1 MGATLGGGLGSLSPS
16 GSEGLGSLAQ
26 SARTKQLKTARG
38 ILFGVGIL
46 TVVVNAGMFFF
57 AESIVKSQL
66 DTEVQKI
73 RAQGMMI
80 DQVKLAQIQD
90 QAVRA
95 TRLADGIALLLG
107 VVFIVCGAL
116 VYAYPVATT
125 VTSLVLYL
133 GAAAVY
139 GVMDP
144 MTLAHGWWMKILVAF
159 GLFKAVQAAIAYEN
173 DRKSTMAAEPAPAI
187 AAAGPGGAF
196 IPGLAGS
203 PFEERTR

>member
-1 MGATLGGGLGSLSPS
+1 MGATLGGGSLGSLSPS

-38 ILFGVGIL
+38 ILFVVGIL
-46 TVVVNAGMFFF
+46 TLVVNGALFFF

-107 VVFIVCGAL
+107 VVFIACGAL
-116 VYAYPVATT
+116 VYTYPVATT

-139 GVMDP
+139 GVIDP
-144 MTLAHGWWMKILVAF
+144 MTLARGWWMKILVAF

-173 DRKSTMAAEPAPAI
+173 ERKSTMTAEPAAPM
-187 AAAGPGGAF
+187 
-196 IPGLAGS
+196 
-203 PFEERTR
+203 